1 MNKEAFLR
9 NEFSK
14 HLKGLSPSVR
24 GKWGVMNAHEMVEH
38 MISAFKVANGKIRH
52 QEIITPVEKLDK
64 MQAFI
69 MSDIPFKENTKNIL
83 LSDRPEPIEFANYE
97 DAIQE
102 LEKEI
107 LDMFEVYRGK
117 EDLRIRNSIFG
128 DLNFEQNLALLYK
141 HALHHL
147 KQFSIQ
153 I

>member
-14 HLKGLSPSVR
+14 HLRGLSPIVK

-38 MISAFKVANGKIRH
+38 MISSFRVANGKIRH
-52 QEIITPVEKLDK
+52 KEIISSIEKLDK

-83 LSDRPEPIEFANYE
+83 LGDRPEPIEHLNYE
-97 DAIQE
+97 DAILE

-107 LDMFEVYRGK
+107 IDMFEVYHGK
-117 EDLRIRNSIFG
+117 PDLRIRNPIFG

-147 KQFSIQ
+147 KQFSIY